1 MVEKLPENG
10 GLSIIY
16 IYIYIYMFFNELQ
29 MTIGKTHG
37 KMIFRS
43 QRIFLLIC

>member
-10 GLSIIY
+10 GLSIY
-16 IYIYIYMFFNELQ
+16 IYFNELQ